1 MVSRKNVKKTV
12 HIILGILIFLVIIS
26 GMGIN
31 YFRSIEILT
40 LGLLNKDLSFQLHSL
55 LFLPLLL
62 ILLIHIFFP
71 WLWSKKKDK

>member
-1 MVSRKNVKKTV
+1 MASRKKVKKTV

-26 GMGIN
+26 GLGIN

-62 ILLIHIFFP
+62 ILLIHVFFP
-71 WLWSKKKDK
+71 WLWIKNGDE